1 MAEVLE
7 PLKTEMVEKE
17 DFEKLDLRVMEIVD
31 CEEDDRSRAFMKLTV
46 FDGFENRTI
55 MSSIKGI
62 YTCEELIGRKIVV
75 LANLKPKKFS
85 GVKSHGMLLAAE
97 YPDYSCKLIF
107 VDKDVPTGYVI
118 D

>member
-1 MAEVLE
+1 MGDELIPFKE
-7 PLKTEMVEKE
+7 DIEKE
-17 DFEKLDLRVMEIVD
+17 DFEKLDLRVTKIVD
-31 CEEDDRSRAFMKLTV
+31 AEEDERSRSFMKLTV

-55 MSSIKGI
+55 MSSIKGL
-62 YTCEELIGRKIVV
+62 YTPSELIGRKIVV
-75 LANLKPKKFS
+75 LANLKAKKFS

-107 VDKDVPTGYVI
+107 VDDEVPVGYTV